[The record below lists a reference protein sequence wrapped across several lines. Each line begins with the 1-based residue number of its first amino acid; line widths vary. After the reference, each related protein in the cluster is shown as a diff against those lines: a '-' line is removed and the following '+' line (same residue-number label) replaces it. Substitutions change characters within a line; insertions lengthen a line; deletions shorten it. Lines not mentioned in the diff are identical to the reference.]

1 MDILLRPCGL
11 HAALRQLG
19 EQDYECLGKFF
30 WPSACIR
37 CRRAPDLGFGTGG
50 SSRGAGSLPND
61 RAACRWRIRFIKDPP
76 RGRAHLAK
84 DDLGEF
90 ANHHAFLSLPAWE
103 IALGLHDTA
112 QTEQTRPR
120 SVGREGPG
128 TVAQAHQRA
137 RDRAWEGRSSARVRR
152 AGDHS
157 DNGGPPREPVG
168 ARRRGRR
175 APLARRRDSPRPG
188 SWHALP
194 EMQYTVRFV
203 LGLKGQLSE
212 LELHTI
218 RARMTAGL
226 LNKAERGA
234 LALQLPVG
242 LVRDVIGKV
251 HKDPHREVQDRLDLI
266 FTTFLRVRSASKVL
280 QFLNTHELCLPRRDR
295 FGEVVWKKPT
305 VAAILQILK
314 NPAYAGAFV
323 YGKTR
328 SLRKDPASPHTQEV
342 RLPMAEW
349 KIRVN
354 DVYPAYIA
362 WETFEHIQ
370 DMLADNYTA
379 YDRNKSR
386 GVPRDGAALLHGI
399 VYCGECG
406 HKMVMEYKHG
416 TRYLCNA
423 LRQQYHVPVCQ
434 YIHADPIDE
443 KIVEAFFQALSPV
456 ELDVYAAAVAI
467 HQATAQQI
475 THAHQQHVERLRY
488 EAQLSQRQFNRV
500 DPDNRLVAAELERR
514 WEAALAELK
523 RAEEELAT
531 GSVSPAPLLA
541 LSSELQRAFQAIGQH
556 LPALWQQGHIRQQHK
571 KALLRTLIDK
581 VVVHRLA
588 RDQMQAR
595 IVWKGGET
603 TTLLIPVPIGTFKDL
618 AGAETMQR
626 LILERSVAGI
636 PDEAIAQELTEL
648 GYRSPMG
655 LVVLP
660 STVRG
665 IRLKHGIFHTRSQ
678 SHPRRIEGAL
688 TISQIA
694 TALDIDP
701 HWIYD
706 RIHNGT
712 IQVDKDP
719 DTRLFLFPD
728 SPTTLE
734 QFRHQRSGKFQ
745 NLRFSRGHQDA

>member
-1 MDILLRPCGL
+1 MSRSELVSQMHLQRKALIYIRQSTPHQVLSNQESLRL
-11 HAALRQLG
+11 QYALQ
-19 EQDYECLGKFF
+19 Q
-30 WPSACIR
+30 
-37 CRRAPDLGFGTGG
+37 RAIDLG
-50 SSRGAGSLPND
+50 
-61 RAACRWRIRFIKDPP
+61 WRLEDIEIID
-76 RGRAHLAK
+76 A
-84 DDLGEF
+84 DLGMTGASAAHRVGFQEVVTKVTLGQVGMI
-90 ANHHAFLSLPAWE
+90 LSVDVTRLSRNCSDWYPLLDVCGYRGCL
-103 IALGLHDTA
+103 IAD
-112 QTEQTRPR
+112 
-120 SVGREGPG
+120 
-128 TVAQAHQRA
+128 
-137 RDRAWEGRSSARVRR
+137 RDGIY
-152 AGDHS
+152 D
-157 DNGGPPREPVG
+157 
-168 ARRRGRR
+168 
-175 APLARRRDSPRPG
+175 PG
-188 SWHALP
+188 SANGRLL
-194 EMQYTVRFV
+194 

-226 LNKAERGA
+226 RNFAQRGE
-234 LALQLPVG
+234 LALSLPIG
-242 LVRDVIGKV
+242 LMRDAIGKV
-251 HKDPHREVQDRLDLI
+251 HKDPHREIQDRLELI
-266 FTTFLRVRSASKVL
+266 FTTFLRVRSANKVL
-280 QFLNTHELCLPRRDR
+280 QFLNTHDLCLPRRDR
-295 FGEVVWKKPT
+295 FGDVVWKKPT

-328 SLRKDPASPHTQEV
+328 SIRKDPASPHTQEV
-342 RLPMAEW
+342 RLPMDQW

-354 DVYPAYIA
+354 DVYPAYIS
-362 WETFEHIQ
+362 WETFEQIQ
-370 DMLADNYTA
+370 QMLLDNYTA
-379 YDRNKSR
+379 YDRNQSR

-406 HKMVMEYKHG
+406 HKMVVQYKNG
-416 TRYLCNA
+416 TRYLCNY

-434 YIHADPIDE
+434 YIHADPVDIQV
-443 KIVEAFFQALSPV
+443 VEAFFQALSAV

-467 HQATAQQI
+467 QQATAQQI

-488 EAQLSQRQFNRV
+488 EAQLSHRQFNRV

-514 WEAALAELK
+514 WEGALAELK

-541 LSSELQRAFQAIGQH
+541 LSSELQTAFQAIGQH
-556 LPALWQQGHIRQQHK
+556 LPALWHQGRIRQQHK

-603 TTLLIPVPIGTFKDL
+603 TTLVIPVPIGTFKDL
-618 AGAETMQR
+618 VGAEAMER
-626 LILERSVAGI
+626 LILERSTAGML
-636 PDEAIAQELTEL
+636 DEVIAQELTDL

-660 STVRG
+660 STVKG
-665 IRLKHGIFHTRSQ
+665 IRLKHGIFQKHSQ
-678 SHPRRIEGAL
+678 SHPRRIEGVL

-712 IQVDKDP
+712 IHVDKDP
-719 DTRLFLFPD
+719 KTRFFLFPD

-734 QFRHQRSGKFQ
+734 
-745 NLRFSRGHQDA
+745 L

>member
-1 MDILLRPCGL
+1 MSRSELVSPQHLERKALIYIRQSTLHQVLSNQESLRL
-11 HAALRQLG
+11 QYALQ
-19 EQDYECLGKFF
+19 Q
-30 WPSACIR
+30 
-37 CRRAPDLGFGTGG
+37 RAIDLG
-50 SSRGAGSLPND
+50 
-61 RAACRWRIRFIKDPP
+61 WRPEDIEIID
-76 RGRAHLAK
+76 A
-84 DDLGEF
+84 DLGMTGATASHRIGFQEVVTRVTLGQVGII
-90 ANHHAFLSLPAWE
+90 LSVDVTRLSRNCSDWYPLLDVCGYRGCL
-103 IALGLHDTA
+103 IAD
-112 QTEQTRPR
+112 
-120 SVGREGPG
+120 
-128 TVAQAHQRA
+128 
-137 RDRAWEGRSSARVRR
+137 RDGIY
-152 AGDHS
+152 D
-157 DNGGPPREPVG
+157 
-168 ARRRGRR
+168 
-175 APLARRRDSPRPG
+175 PG
-188 SWHALP
+188 SANGRLL
-194 EMQYTVRFV
+194 

-226 LNKAERGA
+226 LNKAQRGE
-234 LALQLPVG
+234 LALSLPIG
-242 LVRDVIGKV
+242 LVRNAIGKV
-251 HKDPHREVQDRLDLI
+251 HKDPHREIQDRLDLI

-280 QFLNTHELCLPRRDR
+280 QFLNAHDLCLPRRDR
-295 FGEVVWKKPT
+295 FGDVVWKKPT
-305 VAAILQILK
+305 VAAILQVLK

-328 SLRKDPASPHTQEV
+328 SVRKDPTSPHTQEV

-362 WETFEHIQ
+362 WETFEQIQ
-370 DMLADNYTA
+370 QMLLDNYAA

-406 HKMVMEYKHG
+406 HKMVVQYKNG
-416 TRYLCNA
+416 TRYLCNY

-434 YIHADPIDE
+434 YIHADPVDIQV
-443 KIVEAFFQALSPV
+443 VEAFFQALSPV
-456 ELDVYAAAVAI
+456 ELDVYTAAVTTQQTA
-467 HQATAQQI
+467 AQQL

-488 EAQLSQRQFNRV
+488 EATLAGRQFNRV
-500 DPDNRLVAAELERR
+500 DPDNRLVAAELEKR
-514 WEAALAELK
+514 WEGALAALK
-523 RAEEELAT
+523 HAEEAQAART
-531 GSVSPAPLLA
+531 ISPPSLLA
-541 LSSELQRAFQAIGQH
+541 LSSELQVAFGAIGQH
-556 LPALWQQGHIRQQHK
+556 LPALWQQGRVSQRHK
-571 KALLRTLIDK
+571 KALLRALIDK

-603 TTLLIPVPIGTFKDL
+603 TTLVIPVPIGTFKDL
-618 AGAETMQR
+618 AGAEVMER
-626 LILERSVAGI
+626 LILERSAAGI
-636 PDEAIAQELTEL
+636 LDEEIAQELTDS

-665 IRLKHGIFHTRSQ
+665 IRLKHGIFQTRSQ

-719 DTRLFLFPD
+719 NTRLFLFPD
-728 SPTTLE
+728 EPTTLE
-734 QFRHQRSGKFQ
+734 LFRQLHSGNFQ